1 MEGCSGPTTL
11 RKILVIHTAT
21 ALVLRRRPKHR
32 RAMNLPDNFPLLT
45 ALRDRRSRRFGLG
58 MKMPG
63 GPLAFESRHAPQPL
77 AEDEEAA
84 LVFAACGITGH
95 ALADLCYTKDG
106 GGSIMAGLVG
116 RTIASGD
123 GLQTVSLVVT
133 NDEATWLIR
142 KPRELPSGETANLIA
157 LGKRGEFTE
166 LYRRC
171 RVKIKDGRAQT
182 PGEPLFNIN
191 ANRWSAHAPGTS
203 LFLPINDLTFMYVNG
218 LLEILN
224 EHTGAFILDER
235 NHFLPAGLAK
245 FARNRGGHLESDP
258 AKGRVATVRQ
268 VEQFV
273 TEFVTV
279 EQGMMLQNLGLMA
292 EALGLGGF
300 PNFANHEFAWF
311 QALGFRMQTM
321 PASRYVGAG
330 WLPSLMM
337 NLLRQNPAIPYPVG
351 LERDGEI
358 LLKPFCP
365 PYYQSMADAVR
376 AVVEIKCGTSG
387 IFREEGRGSAWANH
401 GATAKHVEPVS
412 EAAIEATIAHC
423 EYLWQRYGRFPV
435 HMPPYRTVLG
445 FQACHVDAEF
455 YDKFYKPGAVSE
467 TVRKDFESKTG
478 S

>member
-1 MEGCSGPTTL
+1 MS
-11 RKILVIHTAT
+11 I
-21 ALVLRRRPKHR
+21 
-32 RAMNLPDNFPLLT
+32 
-45 ALRDRRSRRFGLG
+45 
-58 MKMPG
+58 PG
-63 GPLAFESRHAPQPL
+63 GPLAFESRHPARPL
-77 AEDEEAA
+77 TEEEESA

-133 NDEATWLIR
+133 NDEATYLIR
-142 KPRELPSGETANLIA
+142 KPRELPAGEIANLIE
-157 LGKRGEFTE
+157 LGKRGEFTD

-182 PGEPLFNIN
+182 PAEPLFNIN

-203 LFLPINDLTFMYVNG
+203 YFLPINDLTFMYVNG
-218 LLEILN
+218 LLEILS

-235 NHFLPAGLAK
+235 NNFLPAGLAK
-245 FARNRGGHLESDP
+245 FGRNRGGHLECDP

-273 TEFVTV
+273 TEFVTA

-292 EALGLGGF
+292 EAMGLGGY

-311 QALGFRMQTM
+311 QALGFRMQEM

-337 NLLRQNPAIPYPVG
+337 NLLKRNPAIPYPVG

-365 PYYQSMADAVR
+365 PYYASMAEAVR
-376 AVVEIKCGTSG
+376 AVVAIKFGADG
-387 IFREEGRGSAWANH
+387 IYRAQAHGSAWTNH
-401 GATAKHVEPVS
+401 DGTAKQVEPVS
-412 EAAIEATIAHC
+412 EATIAATIAYC

-435 HMPPYRTVLG
+435 HMPAYRTVLG

-467 TVRKDFESKTG
+467 SVRKDFNSQA
-478 S
+478 SR